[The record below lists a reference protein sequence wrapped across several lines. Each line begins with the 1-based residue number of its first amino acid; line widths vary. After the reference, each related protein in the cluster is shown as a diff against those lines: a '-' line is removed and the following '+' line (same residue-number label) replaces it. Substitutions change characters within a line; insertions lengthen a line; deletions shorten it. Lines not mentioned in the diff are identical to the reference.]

1 MASLLDLLAGRLDS
15 DTVAKLGEAI
25 GAAPEQ
31 ARKAVET
38 ALPLILDALQKN
50 LATVA
55 GAAAGPDLLD
65 RLFGGG
71 RAVVEDAVAKASG
84 LGSAAISQ
92 LLSLLTPLVLGVL
105 GQARHEG
112 GADAGALGELA
123 REALGRFEKAL
134 PDLGAL
140 VGTLLSGK
148 R

>member
-50 LATVA
+50 LAAVA
-55 GAAAGPDLLD
+55 GAAAGPD

-71 RAVVEDAVAKASG
+71 RAVVEGAVAKASG